1 MRTYEYINSGW
12 RFSKVG
18 GLPEGRQTEPKS
30 DDSGWELVEL
40 PHTWNAADCTGVSG
54 RAPEYSEGYYRGAGC
69 YRRKVKLPHE
79 QYHGKHVF
87 IEFAGANTTTVLF
100 VNGKKA
106 GVHVGGYSAFRFD
119 ITKLVRPGADNQFTV
134 YVSNATSE
142 FVAPICDCGD
152 FTKMGG
158 IYRAVR
164 LIAVD
169 KLRIALRDNG
179 SSGVYITAKPEAD
192 CGAEVRVLVKLEND
206 SAEEKNATV
215 RVTISGGAANIQRE
229 AKLTIAPG
237 EASAEFSLKLPG
249 AHLWDGVRDPF
260 LYSAKIAVLSGGTA
274 LDGVTEQFGV
284 REFSID
290 REKGFFLN
298 GKHTPLHGVNYHQD
312 SPRAGWAMTN
322 KQRERDYAVMR
333 DMGCNAVRMA
343 HYQHSAEEYALCDKL
358 GMCVWTEI
366 GIIGK
371 LCPGE
376 PAEPQLSRE
385 FADSAMQQLTELIA
399 QTYNHPS
406 VMFYGM
412 SNEIYQMSDSIHS
425 LYEQMYDYIS
435 ENGGGRAAVYADAQF
450 WGKFCTLPA
459 DAVGYN
465 RYFGWYKEAGSVEQF
480 REWFDKAH
488 EEQTRPLCISEYGGG
503 GAISQHKDNV
513 NWLTDID
520 PNGERHYENYQS
532 RLHEQIWAQIGS
544 LDYLW
549 AKLIWCM
556 FDFPAAGR
564 REGDTAGIND
574 KGLCTRERVPKDAYW
589 FYRSVWNSEKTCRLT
604 EKRFTERPAN
614 VPEVRAY
621 SNAERTELLLN
632 GNSLGFGKVPDNRLP
647 TVFVWKDVKLRP
659 GKNDLLLRAFY
670 SDGTVLEDGAS
681 WETSC

>member
-1 MRTYEYINSGW
+1 
-12 RFSKVG
+12 
-18 GLPEGRQTEPKS
+18 
-30 DDSGWELVEL
+30 
-40 PHTWNAADCTGVSG
+40 
-54 RAPEYSEGYYRGAGC
+54 
-69 YRRKVKLPHE
+69 
-79 QYHGKHVF
+79 
-87 IEFAGANTTTVLF
+87 
-100 VNGKKA
+100 
-106 GVHVGGYSAFRFD
+106 
-119 ITKLVRPGADNQFTV
+119 
-134 YVSNATSE
+134 
-142 FVAPICDCGD
+142 
-152 FTKMGG
+152 
-158 IYRAVR
+158 
-164 LIAVD
+164 
-169 KLRIALRDNG
+169 
-179 SSGVYITAKPEAD
+179 
-192 CGAEVRVLVKLEND
+192 
-206 SAEEKNATV
+206 
-215 RVTISGGAANIQRE
+215 
-229 AKLTIAPG
+229 
-237 EASAEFSLKLPG
+237 
-249 AHLWDGVRDPF
+249 
-260 LYSAKIAVLSGGTA
+260 
-274 LDGVTEQFGV
+274 
-284 REFSID
+284 
-290 REKGFFLN
+290 
-298 GKHTPLHGVNYHQD
+298 
-312 SPRAGWAMTN
+312 
-322 KQRERDYAVMR
+322 
-333 DMGCNAVRMA
+333 
-343 HYQHSAEEYALCDKL
+343 
-358 GMCVWTEI
+358 
-366 GIIGK
+366 
-371 LCPGE
+371 
-376 PAEPQLSRE
+376 
-385 FADSAMQQLTELIA
+385 MQQLTELIA

-450 WGKFCTLPA
+450 WGKFRTLPA

-589 FYRSVWNSEKTCRLT
+589 FYRSVWSGEKTCRLT

-614 VPEVRAY
+614 VPEIRAY
-621 SNAERTELLLN
+621 SNAERAELLLN

>member
-30 DDSGWELVEL
+30 DDNGWELVEL

-54 RAPEYSEGYYRGAGC
+54 RASEYSEGYYRGAGC

-142 FVAPICDCGD
+142 FVAPIGDCGD

-192 CGAEVRVLVKLEND
+192 GGAEVRVLVKLEND
-206 SAEEKNATV
+206 SAEEKNAVV
-215 RVTISGGAANIQRE
+215 RVTISGDAANIQKE

-237 EASAEFSLKLPG
+237 EASAELSLKLPG
-249 AHLWDGVRDPF
+249 AHLWDGIRDPF
-260 LYSAKIAVLSGGTA
+260 LYSAKIAVLFGGTA

-333 DMGCNAVRMA
+333 DMGCNARHGLQCGQNGA
-343 HYQHSAEEYALCDKL
+343 LSARLRGIRAL
-358 GMCVWTEI
+358 
-366 GIIGK
+366 
-371 LCPGE
+371 
-376 PAEPQLSRE
+376 R
-385 FADSAMQQLTELIA
+385 
-399 QTYNHPS
+399 
-406 VMFYGM
+406 
-412 SNEIYQMSDSIHS
+412 
-425 LYEQMYDYIS
+425 
-435 ENGGGRAAVYADAQF
+435 
-450 WGKFCTLPA
+450 
-459 DAVGYN
+459 
-465 RYFGWYKEAGSVEQF
+465 
-480 REWFDKAH
+480 
-488 EEQTRPLCISEYGGG
+488 
-503 GAISQHKDNV
+503 
-513 NWLTDID
+513 
-520 PNGERHYENYQS
+520 
-532 RLHEQIWAQIGS
+532 
-544 LDYLW
+544 
-549 AKLIWCM
+549 
-556 FDFPAAGR
+556 
-564 REGDTAGIND
+564 
-574 KGLCTRERVPKDAYW
+574 
-589 FYRSVWNSEKTCRLT
+589 
-604 EKRFTERPAN
+604 
-614 VPEVRAY
+614 
-621 SNAERTELLLN
+621 
-632 GNSLGFGKVPDNRLP
+632 
-647 TVFVWKDVKLRP
+647 
-659 GKNDLLLRAFY
+659 
-670 SDGTVLEDGAS
+670 
-681 WETSC
+681 

>member
-30 DDSGWELVEL
+30 DDNGWELVEL

-54 RAPEYSEGYYRGAGC
+54 RTPEYSEGYYRGAGC

-142 FVAPICDCGD
+142 FVAPIGDCGD

-192 CGAEVRVLVKLEND
+192 GGAEVRVLVKLEND
-206 SAEEKNATV
+206 SAEEKNVTV
-215 RVTISGGAANIQRE
+215 HVTISGGAANIQRE

-343 HYQHSAEEYALCDKL
+343 HYQHASEEYALCDKL

-435 ENGGGRAAVYADAQF
+435 EN
-450 WGKFCTLPA
+450 
-459 DAVGYN
+459 
-465 RYFGWYKEAGSVEQF
+465 
-480 REWFDKAH
+480 
-488 EEQTRPLCISEYGGG
+488 GGG

-647 TVFVWKDVKLRP
+647 TVFVWKDVKLRS

-670 SDGTVLEDGAS
+670 FDGTVLEDGAS

>member
-30 DDSGWELVEL
+30 DDNGWELVEL

-54 RAPEYSEGYYRGAGC
+54 RASEYSEGYYRGAGC

-119 ITKLVRPGADNQFTV
+119 ITKLVKPGADNQFTV

-142 FVAPICDCGD
+142 FVAPIGDCGD

-158 IYRAVR
+158 LYRAVR

-192 CGAEVRVLVKLEND
+192 GGAEVRVLVKLEND
-206 SAEEKNATV
+206 SAEEKNAVV

-343 HYQHSAEEYALCDKL
+343 HYQHASEEYALCDKL

-385 FADSAMQQLTELIA
+385 FADSAMQQLTELIT

-435 ENGGGRAAVYADAQF
+435 ENGGG
-450 WGKFCTLPA
+450 
-459 DAVGYN
+459 
-465 RYFGWYKEAGSVEQF
+465 
-480 REWFDKAH
+480 
-488 EEQTRPLCISEYGGG
+488 
-503 GAISQHKDNV
+503 GAISQHKDNI

-549 AKLIWCM
+549 AKLVWCM

-574 KGLCTRERVPKDAYW
+574 KGLCTRERVTKDAYW
-589 FYRSVWNSEKTCRLT
+589 FYRSVWSGEKTCRLT

-621 SNAERTELLLN
+621 ANAERAELLLN

-647 TVFVWKDVKLRP
+647 TVFVWKDVKLRS

-670 SDGTVLEDGAS
+670 FDGTVLEDGAS

>member
-30 DDSGWELVEL
+30 DDSGWEMVEL

-142 FVAPICDCGD
+142 FVAPIGDCGD

-192 CGAEVRVLVKLEND
+192 GGAEVRVLVKLEND
-206 SAEEKNATV
+206 SAEEKNVTV
-215 RVTISGGAANIQRE
+215 HVTISGGAANIQRE

-260 LYSAKIAVLSGGTA
+260 LYSAKIAALSGGTA

-322 KQRERDYAVMR
+322 KQRERDYSVMR

-343 HYQHSAEEYALCDKL
+343 HYQHASEEYALCDKL

-435 ENGGGRAAVYADAQF
+435 ENGGG
-450 WGKFCTLPA
+450 
-459 DAVGYN
+459 
-465 RYFGWYKEAGSVEQF
+465 
-480 REWFDKAH
+480 
-488 EEQTRPLCISEYGGG
+488 
-503 GAISQHKDNV
+503 GAISQHKDNI

-549 AKLIWCM
+549 AKLVWCM

-574 KGLCTRERVPKDAYW
+574 KGLCTRERVTKDAYW
-589 FYRSVWNSEKTCRLT
+589 FYRSVWSGEKTCRLT

-614 VPEVRAY
+614 VPEIRAY
-621 SNAERTELLLN
+621 SNAERAELLLN

>member
-40 PHTWNAADCTGVSG
+40 PHTWNAADCTGVSS

-142 FVAPICDCGD
+142 FVAPIGDCGD

-192 CGAEVRVLVKLEND
+192 GGAEVRVLVKLEND

-343 HYQHSAEEYALCDKL
+343 HYQHASEEYALCDKL

-435 ENGGGRAAVYADAQF
+435 EN
-450 WGKFCTLPA
+450 
-459 DAVGYN
+459 
-465 RYFGWYKEAGSVEQF
+465 
-480 REWFDKAH
+480 
-488 EEQTRPLCISEYGGG
+488 GGG

-632 GNSLGFGKVPDNRLP
+632 GNSLGFGKVPDTRLP

>member
-30 DDSGWELVEL
+30 DDNGWELVEL

-54 RAPEYSEGYYRGAGC
+54 RASEYSEGYYRGAGC

-142 FVAPICDCGD
+142 FVAPIGDCGD

-192 CGAEVRVLVKLEND
+192 GGAEVRVLVKLEND
-206 SAEEKNATV
+206 SAEEKNAVV
-215 RVTISGGAANIQRE
+215 RVTISGDAANIQKE

-237 EASAEFSLKLPG
+237 EASAELSLKLPG
-249 AHLWDGVRDPF
+249 AHLWDGIRDPF
-260 LYSAKIAVLSGGTA
+260 LYSAKIAVLFGGTA

-343 HYQHSAEEYALCDKL
+343 HYQHASEEYALCDKL

-385 FADSAMQQLTELIA
+385 FADNAMQQLTELIA

-435 ENGGGRAAVYADAQF
+435 ENGGG
-450 WGKFCTLPA
+450 
-459 DAVGYN
+459 
-465 RYFGWYKEAGSVEQF
+465 
-480 REWFDKAH
+480 
-488 EEQTRPLCISEYGGG
+488 

-532 RLHEQIWAQIGS
+532 RLHEQIWTQIGS

-549 AKLIWCM
+549 AKLVWCM

-621 SNAERTELLLN
+621 SNAERAELLLN
-632 GNSLGFGKVPDNRLP
+632 GNSLGFGKVPDKRLP

>member
-40 PHTWNAADCTGVSG
+40 PHTWNAADCTGVSS

-142 FVAPICDCGD
+142 FVAPIGDCGD

-192 CGAEVRVLVKLEND
+192 GGAEVRVLVKLEND

-343 HYQHSAEEYALCDKL
+343 HYQHASEEYALCDKL

-385 FADSAMQQLTELIA
+385 FADSAMQQLTELIT

-435 ENGGGRAAVYADAQF
+435 EN
-450 WGKFCTLPA
+450 
-459 DAVGYN
+459 
-465 RYFGWYKEAGSVEQF
+465 
-480 REWFDKAH
+480 
-488 EEQTRPLCISEYGGG
+488 GGG

-632 GNSLGFGKVPDNRLP
+632 GNSLGFGEVPDNRLP
-647 TVFVWKDVKLRP
+647 TVFVWKDVKLRS

>member
-30 DDSGWELVEL
+30 DDNGWELVEL

-54 RAPEYSEGYYRGAGC
+54 RTPEYSEGYYRGAGC

-142 FVAPICDCGD
+142 FVAPIGDCGD

-192 CGAEVRVLVKLEND
+192 GGAEVRVLVKLEND
-206 SAEEKNATV
+206 SAEEKNAVV
-215 RVTISGGAANIQRE
+215 RVTISGDAANIQKE

-237 EASAEFSLKLPG
+237 EASAELSLKLPG
-249 AHLWDGVRDPF
+249 AHLWDGIRDPF

-343 HYQHSAEEYALCDKL
+343 HYQHASEEYALCDKL

-435 ENGGGRAAVYADAQF
+435 ENGGG
-450 WGKFCTLPA
+450 
-459 DAVGYN
+459 
-465 RYFGWYKEAGSVEQF
+465 
-480 REWFDKAH
+480 
-488 EEQTRPLCISEYGGG
+488 

-532 RLHEQIWAQIGS
+532 RLHEQIWTQIGS

-549 AKLIWCM
+549 AKLVWCM

-621 SNAERTELLLN
+621 SNAERAELLLN
-632 GNSLGFGKVPDNRLP
+632 GNSLGFGKVPDKRLP

>member
-30 DDSGWELVEL
+30 DDNGWELVEL

-54 RAPEYSEGYYRGAGC
+54 RASEYSEGYYRGAGC

-119 ITKLVRPGADNQFTV
+119 ITKLVKPGADNQFTV

-142 FVAPICDCGD
+142 FVAPIGDCGD

-343 HYQHSAEEYALCDKL
+343 HYQHASEEYALCDKL

-385 FADSAMQQLTELIA
+385 FADSAMQQLTELIT

-435 ENGGGRAAVYADAQF
+435 ENGGG
-450 WGKFCTLPA
+450 
-459 DAVGYN
+459 
-465 RYFGWYKEAGSVEQF
+465 
-480 REWFDKAH
+480 
-488 EEQTRPLCISEYGGG
+488 

-532 RLHEQIWAQIGS
+532 RLHEQIWTQIGS

-549 AKLIWCM
+549 AKLVWCM

-621 SNAERTELLLN
+621 SNAERAELLLN
-632 GNSLGFGKVPDNRLP
+632 GNSLGFGKVPDKRLP

>member
-30 DDSGWELVEL
+30 DDNGWELVEL

-54 RAPEYSEGYYRGAGC
+54 RASEYSEGYYRGAGC

-142 FVAPICDCGD
+142 FVAPIGDCGD

-249 AHLWDGVRDPF
+249 AHLWNGVRDPF

-343 HYQHSAEEYALCDKL
+343 HYQHASEEYALCDKL

-385 FADSAMQQLTELIA
+385 FADSAMQQLTELIT

-435 ENGGGRAAVYADAQF
+435 EN
-450 WGKFCTLPA
+450 
-459 DAVGYN
+459 
-465 RYFGWYKEAGSVEQF
+465 
-480 REWFDKAH
+480 
-488 EEQTRPLCISEYGGG
+488 GGG

>member
-30 DDSGWELVEL
+30 DDNGWELVEL

-54 RAPEYSEGYYRGAGC
+54 RASEYSEGYYRGAGC

-142 FVAPICDCGD
+142 FVAPIGDCGD

-192 CGAEVRVLVKLEND
+192 GSAEVRVLVKLEND
-206 SAEEKNATV
+206 SAEEKNVTV

-237 EASAEFSLKLPG
+237 EASAEFSLNLPG

-260 LYSAKIAVLSGGTA
+260 LYSAKITVLSGGTA

-343 HYQHSAEEYALCDKL
+343 HYQHASEEYALCDKL

-385 FADSAMQQLTELIA
+385 FADSAMQQLTELIT

-435 ENGGGRAAVYADAQF
+435 EN
-450 WGKFCTLPA
+450 
-459 DAVGYN
+459 
-465 RYFGWYKEAGSVEQF
+465 
-480 REWFDKAH
+480 
-488 EEQTRPLCISEYGGG
+488 GGG

-549 AKLIWCM
+549 AKLVWCM

-574 KGLCTRERVPKDAYW
+574 KGLCTRERVTKDAYW
-589 FYRSVWNSEKTCRLT
+589 FYRSVWSGEKTCRLT

-614 VPEVRAY
+614 VPEIRAY
-621 SNAERTELLLN
+621 SNAERAELLLN

>member
-142 FVAPICDCGD
+142 FVAPIGDCGD

-192 CGAEVRVLVKLEND
+192 GGAEVRVLVKLEND

-237 EASAEFSLKLPG
+237 EASAEFSLNLPG

-260 LYSAKIAVLSGGTA
+260 LYSAKITVLSGGTA

-343 HYQHSAEEYALCDKL
+343 HYQHASEEYALCDKL

-435 ENGGGRAAVYADAQF
+435 EN
-450 WGKFCTLPA
+450 
-459 DAVGYN
+459 
-465 RYFGWYKEAGSVEQF
+465 
-480 REWFDKAH
+480 
-488 EEQTRPLCISEYGGG
+488 GGG

>member
-1 MRTYEYINSGW
+1 M
-12 RFSKVG
+12 
-18 GLPEGRQTEPKS
+18 
-30 DDSGWELVEL
+30 
-40 PHTWNAADCTGVSG
+40 
-54 RAPEYSEGYYRGAGC
+54 
-69 YRRKVKLPHE
+69 
-79 QYHGKHVF
+79 
-87 IEFAGANTTTVLF
+87 
-100 VNGKKA
+100 
-106 GVHVGGYSAFRFD
+106 
-119 ITKLVRPGADNQFTV
+119 
-134 YVSNATSE
+134 
-142 FVAPICDCGD
+142 
-152 FTKMGG
+152 
-158 IYRAVR
+158 
-164 LIAVD
+164 
-169 KLRIALRDNG
+169 
-179 SSGVYITAKPEAD
+179 YITAKPEAD

-450 WGKFCTLPA
+450 WGKFRTLPA

-503 GAISQHKDNV
+503 GAISQHKDNI

-549 AKLIWCM
+549 AKLVWCM

-614 VPEVRAY
+614 VPEVSAY

-632 GNSLGFGKVPDNRLP
+632 GNSLGFGEVPDNRLP

>member
-30 DDSGWELVEL
+30 DDNGWELVEL

-54 RAPEYSEGYYRGAGC
+54 RASEYSEGYYRGAGC

-142 FVAPICDCGD
+142 FVAPIGDCGD

-206 SAEEKNATV
+206 SAEEKNAVV
-215 RVTISGGAANIQRE
+215 RVTISGDAANIQKE

-237 EASAEFSLKLPG
+237 EASAELSLKLPG
-249 AHLWDGVRDPF
+249 AHLWDGIRDPF

-343 HYQHSAEEYALCDKL
+343 HYQHASEEYALCDKL

-435 ENGGGRAAVYADAQF
+435 EN
-450 WGKFCTLPA
+450 
-459 DAVGYN
+459 
-465 RYFGWYKEAGSVEQF
+465 
-480 REWFDKAH
+480 
-488 EEQTRPLCISEYGGG
+488 GGG

-647 TVFVWKDVKLRP
+647 TVFVWKDVKLRS

-670 SDGTVLEDGAS
+670 FDGTVLEDGAS

>member
-30 DDSGWELVEL
+30 DDNGWELVEL

-54 RAPEYSEGYYRGAGC
+54 RASEYSEGYYRGAGC

-142 FVAPICDCGD
+142 FVAPIGDCGD

-192 CGAEVRVLVKLEND
+192 GGAEVRVLVKLEND
-206 SAEEKNATV
+206 SAEEKNAVV

-260 LYSAKIAVLSGGTA
+260 LYSAKISVLSGGTA

-343 HYQHSAEEYALCDKL
+343 HYQHASEEYALCDKL
-358 GMCVWTEI
+358 GVRVDGNRHNRQAVSRRACGAAAFP
-366 GIIGK
+366 GIRR
-371 LCPGE
+371 
-376 PAEPQLSRE
+376 QR
-385 FADSAMQQLTELIA
+385 
-399 QTYNHPS
+399 H
-406 VMFYGM
+406 
-412 SNEIYQMSDSIHS
+412 
-425 LYEQMYDYIS
+425 
-435 ENGGGRAAVYADAQF
+435 AAV
-450 WGKFCTLPA
+450 
-459 DAVGYN
+459 N
-465 RYFGWYKEAGSVEQF
+465 
-480 REWFDKAH
+480 
-488 EEQTRPLCISEYGGG
+488 
-503 GAISQHKDNV
+503 
-513 NWLTDID
+513 
-520 PNGERHYENYQS
+520 
-532 RLHEQIWAQIGS
+532 
-544 LDYLW
+544 
-549 AKLIWCM
+549 
-556 FDFPAAGR
+556 
-564 REGDTAGIND
+564 
-574 KGLCTRERVPKDAYW
+574 
-589 FYRSVWNSEKTCRLT
+589 
-604 EKRFTERPAN
+604 
-614 VPEVRAY
+614 RAY
-621 SNAERTELLLN
+621 RADLQSP
-632 GNSLGFGKVPDNRLP
+632 FC
-647 TVFVWKDVKLRP
+647 DVLR
-659 GKNDLLLRAFY
+659 N
-670 SDGTVLEDGAS
+670 V
-681 WETSC
+681 

>member
-12 RFSKVG
+12 RFSKVS

-142 FVAPICDCGD
+142 FVAPIGDCGD

-192 CGAEVRVLVKLEND
+192 GGAEVRVLVKLEND

-249 AHLWDGVRDPF
+249 AHLWDGVR
-260 LYSAKIAVLSGGTA
+260 
-274 LDGVTEQFGV
+274 
-284 REFSID
+284 
-290 REKGFFLN
+290 
-298 GKHTPLHGVNYHQD
+298 H
-312 SPRAGWAMTN
+312 
-322 KQRERDYAVMR
+322 
-333 DMGCNAVRMA
+333 
-343 HYQHSAEEYALCDKL
+343 
-358 GMCVWTEI
+358 
-366 GIIGK
+366 
-371 LCPGE
+371 
-376 PAEPQLSRE
+376 
-385 FADSAMQQLTELIA
+385 
-399 QTYNHPS
+399 
-406 VMFYGM
+406 
-412 SNEIYQMSDSIHS
+412 
-425 LYEQMYDYIS
+425 
-435 ENGGGRAAVYADAQF
+435 
-450 WGKFCTLPA
+450 
-459 DAVGYN
+459 
-465 RYFGWYKEAGSVEQF
+465 
-480 REWFDKAH
+480 
-488 EEQTRPLCISEYGGG
+488 
-503 GAISQHKDNV
+503 
-513 NWLTDID
+513 
-520 PNGERHYENYQS
+520 
-532 RLHEQIWAQIGS
+532 
-544 LDYLW
+544 
-549 AKLIWCM
+549 
-556 FDFPAAGR
+556 
-564 REGDTAGIND
+564 
-574 KGLCTRERVPKDAYW
+574 
-589 FYRSVWNSEKTCRLT
+589 
-604 EKRFTERPAN
+604 
-614 VPEVRAY
+614 
-621 SNAERTELLLN
+621 
-632 GNSLGFGKVPDNRLP
+632 
-647 TVFVWKDVKLRP
+647 
-659 GKNDLLLRAFY
+659 
-670 SDGTVLEDGAS
+670 
-681 WETSC
+681 

>member
-142 FVAPICDCGD
+142 FVAPIGDCGD

-192 CGAEVRVLVKLEND
+192 CGAEIRVLVKLEND

-249 AHLWDGVRDPF
+249 AHLWNGVRDPF

-343 HYQHSAEEYALCDKL
+343 HYQHASEEYALCDKL

-435 ENGGGRAAVYADAQF
+435 EN
-450 WGKFCTLPA
+450 
-459 DAVGYN
+459 
-465 RYFGWYKEAGSVEQF
+465 
-480 REWFDKAH
+480 
-488 EEQTRPLCISEYGGG
+488 GGG

>member
-142 FVAPICDCGD
+142 FVAPIGDCGD

-192 CGAEVRVLVKLEND
+192 CGAEIRVLVKLEND

-260 LYSAKIAVLSGGTA
+260 LYSAKIAALSGGTA

-322 KQRERDYAVMR
+322 KQRERDYSVMR

-343 HYQHSAEEYALCDKL
+343 HYQHASEEYALCDKL

-435 ENGGGRAAVYADAQF
+435 EN
-450 WGKFCTLPA
+450 
-459 DAVGYN
+459 
-465 RYFGWYKEAGSVEQF
+465 
-480 REWFDKAH
+480 
-488 EEQTRPLCISEYGGG
+488 GGG

-614 VPEVRAY
+614 VPEVSAY
-621 SNAERTELLLN
+621 SNAERAELLLN

>member
-142 FVAPICDCGD
+142 FVAPIGDCGD

-192 CGAEVRVLVKLEND
+192 GGAEVRVLVKLEND

-237 EASAEFSLKLPG
+237 EASAEFSLNLPG

-260 LYSAKIAVLSGGTA
+260 LYSAKITVLSGGTA

-343 HYQHSAEEYALCDKL
+343 HYQHASEEYALCDKL

-435 ENGGGRAAVYADAQF
+435 EN
-450 WGKFCTLPA
+450 
-459 DAVGYN
+459 
-465 RYFGWYKEAGSVEQF
+465 
-480 REWFDKAH
+480 
-488 EEQTRPLCISEYGGG
+488 GGG

-632 GNSLGFGKVPDNRLP
+632 GNSLGSGKVPDSRLP

>member
-1 MRTYEYINSGW
+1 MRSYEYINGGW
-12 RFSKVG
+12 RFSRVG
-18 GLPEGRQTEPKS
+18 GLPEGRQTEPKT
-30 DDSGWELVEL
+30 DDSRWEKVEL
-40 PHTWNAADCTGVSG
+40 PHTWNSADCTGAAG
-54 RAPEYSEGYYRGAGC
+54 KTPENPEGYYRGAGC
-69 YRRKVKLPHE
+69 YRRKVTLSHE
-79 QYHGKHVF
+79 QYHGKRVF

-100 VNGKKA
+100 VNGRKA
-106 GVHVGGYSAFRFD
+106 GTHVGGYSAFRFD
-119 ITKLVRPGADNQFTV
+119 ITRLVKIGAENQFTV
-134 YVSNATSE
+134 YVSNASSE
-142 FVAPICDCGD
+142 YVAPICDCGD

-164 LIAVD
+164 LIAVE
-169 KLRIALRDNG
+169 KLRIALRDMG
-179 SSGVYITAKPEAD
+179 SSGVYITSRPEA
-192 CGAEVRVLVKLEND
+192 GGSAAVHVLVKLEND
-206 SAEEKNATV
+206 FSEEKTAVV
-215 RVTISGGAANIQRE
+215 RVEISGGTSAVRSE
-229 AKLTIAPG
+229 AQLTVAPG
-237 EASAEFSLKLPG
+237 DTSAELELEIPE
-249 AHLWDGVRDPF
+249 ARLWDGVRDPF
-260 LYSAKIAVLSGGTA
+260 LYTAKVSVSAGGEV
-274 LDGVTEQFGV
+274 LDGAAEQFGV
-284 REFSID
+284 REFRID

-312 SPRAGWAMTN
+312 SSRVGWAMTN

-343 HYQHSAEEYALCDKL
+343 HYQHAAEEYALCDKL

-376 PAEPQLSRE
+376 PADPQLSPE
-385 FADSAMQQLTELIA
+385 FAESAMQQLTELVA

-412 SNEIYQMSDSIHS
+412 SNEIYQMSDSIHA
-425 LYEQMYDYIS
+425 LYERMYDYIS
-435 ENGGGRAAVYADAQF
+435 ENGGGRLAVYADAQF

-465 RYFGWYKEAGSVEQF
+465 RYFGWYKEAGGVEHF

-488 EEQTRPLCISEYGGG
+488 GEQLRPLCISEYGGG
-503 GAISQHKDNV
+503 GAISQHKDDID
-513 NWLTDID
+513 WLTDID

-549 AKLIWCM
+549 AKLVWCM

-589 FYRSVWNSEKTCRLT
+589 FYRSVWSGEKTCRLT
-604 EKRFTERPAN
+604 EKRFTVRPVD

-621 SNAERTELLLN
+621 ANAERTELILN
-632 GNSLGFGKVPDNRLP
+632 GGSLGSGEVPDGRLP
-647 TVFVWKDVKLRP
+647 TVFVWRNVKLRQ
-659 GKNDLLLRAFY
+659 GKNDVLLRAFY
-670 SDGTVLEDGAS
+670 SDGTVLEDGVS
-681 WETSC
+681 WMGK

>member
-30 DDSGWELVEL
+30 DDNGWELVEL
-40 PHTWNAADCTGVSG
+40 PHTWNAADCTGGSG

-358 GMCVWTEI
+358 GM
-366 GIIGK
+366 
-371 LCPGE
+371 
-376 PAEPQLSRE
+376 
-385 FADSAMQQLTELIA
+385 
-399 QTYNHPS
+399 
-406 VMFYGM
+406 
-412 SNEIYQMSDSIHS
+412 
-425 LYEQMYDYIS
+425 
-435 ENGGGRAAVYADAQF
+435 
-450 WGKFCTLPA
+450 
-459 DAVGYN
+459 
-465 RYFGWYKEAGSVEQF
+465 
-480 REWFDKAH
+480 
-488 EEQTRPLCISEYGGG
+488 
-503 GAISQHKDNV
+503 
-513 NWLTDID
+513 
-520 PNGERHYENYQS
+520 
-532 RLHEQIWAQIGS
+532 
-544 LDYLW
+544 
-549 AKLIWCM
+549 
-556 FDFPAAGR
+556 
-564 REGDTAGIND
+564 
-574 KGLCTRERVPKDAYW
+574 
-589 FYRSVWNSEKTCRLT
+589 
-604 EKRFTERPAN
+604 
-614 VPEVRAY
+614 
-621 SNAERTELLLN
+621 
-632 GNSLGFGKVPDNRLP
+632 
-647 TVFVWKDVKLRP
+647 
-659 GKNDLLLRAFY
+659 
-670 SDGTVLEDGAS
+670 
-681 WETSC
+681 

>member
-142 FVAPICDCGD
+142 FVAPIGDCGD

-192 CGAEVRVLVKLEND
+192 GSAEVRVLVKLEND

-237 EASAEFSLKLPG
+237 EASAEFSLNLPG

-260 LYSAKIAVLSGGTA
+260 LYSAKITVLSGGTA

-343 HYQHSAEEYALCDKL
+343 HYQHASEE
-358 GMCVWTEI
+358 
-366 GIIGK
+366 
-371 LCPGE
+371 
-376 PAEPQLSRE
+376 
-385 FADSAMQQLTELIA
+385 
-399 QTYNHPS
+399 
-406 VMFYGM
+406 
-412 SNEIYQMSDSIHS
+412 
-425 LYEQMYDYIS
+425 
-435 ENGGGRAAVYADAQF
+435 
-450 WGKFCTLPA
+450 
-459 DAVGYN
+459 
-465 RYFGWYKEAGSVEQF
+465 
-480 REWFDKAH
+480 
-488 EEQTRPLCISEYGGG
+488 
-503 GAISQHKDNV
+503 
-513 NWLTDID
+513 
-520 PNGERHYENYQS
+520 
-532 RLHEQIWAQIGS
+532 
-544 LDYLW
+544 
-549 AKLIWCM
+549 
-556 FDFPAAGR
+556 
-564 REGDTAGIND
+564 
-574 KGLCTRERVPKDAYW
+574 
-589 FYRSVWNSEKTCRLT
+589 
-604 EKRFTERPAN
+604 
-614 VPEVRAY
+614 
-621 SNAERTELLLN
+621 
-632 GNSLGFGKVPDNRLP
+632 
-647 TVFVWKDVKLRP
+647 
-659 GKNDLLLRAFY
+659 
-670 SDGTVLEDGAS
+670 
-681 WETSC
+681 

>member
-30 DDSGWELVEL
+30 DDNGWELVEL

-54 RAPEYSEGYYRGAGC
+54 RASEYSEGYYRGAGC

-142 FVAPICDCGD
+142 FVAPIGDCGD

-206 SAEEKNATV
+206 SAEEKNAVV

-343 HYQHSAEEYALCDKL
+343 HYQHASEEYALCDKL

-385 FADSAMQQLTELIA
+385 FADNAMQQLTELIA

-435 ENGGGRAAVYADAQF
+435 ENGGG
-450 WGKFCTLPA
+450 
-459 DAVGYN
+459 
-465 RYFGWYKEAGSVEQF
+465 
-480 REWFDKAH
+480 
-488 EEQTRPLCISEYGGG
+488 

-532 RLHEQIWAQIGS
+532 RLHEQIWTQIGS

-549 AKLIWCM
+549 AKLVWCM

-621 SNAERTELLLN
+621 SNAERAELLLN
-632 GNSLGFGKVPDNRLP
+632 GNSLGFGKVPDKRLP